1 MRKRLF
7 QLLARVNKAVL
18 PRLWD
23 KDLLRLSKGQK
34 LMVAWRYWVTKNAS
48 EEGKADPSN
57 FGR

>member
-34 LMVAWRYWVTKNAS
+34 LMVAWRIWVTKNAL
-48 EEGKADPSN
+48 
-57 FGR
+57 